1 MPAGAADAPE
11 EENHPVDLL
20 QATVLGIVQGLTE
33 FLPIS
38 SSAHLLIVPRLLGW
52 ADPGAAFT
60 AVIQLGTMSAVL
72 IYFRQDIVRVTWTWL
87 RSLTNKGLRADLDAR
102 MGWYIIWGT
111 APVSVCGLAFSDQI
125 EGPARNLW
133 LNASMLIVMGLLLMV
148 AEWYGRQKRE
158 VADLNL
164 RDGLIIGGFQALSL
178 IPGSSRSGS
187 TITGGLFLG
196 YTREAAARYS
206 FLLSV
211 PAVVLSGLFELR
223 KVGEAGSGG
232 VPLAGTV
239 VATIVSFVVGYASI
253 AWLLRF
259 LVRHSMLLFVYYRV
273 AVGGILLGLLAAGA
287 IAAT

>member
-1 MPAGAADAPE
+1 MDF
-11 EENHPVDLL
+11 L

-52 ADPGAAFT
+52 DDPGAAFT
-60 AVIQLGTMSAVL
+60 AVIQLGTMAAVL
-72 IYFRQDIVRVTWTWL
+72 IYFWRDIVRITWTWL
-87 RSLTNKGLRADLDAR
+87 RSLRDRQLRADLDAR

-111 APVSVCGLAFSDQI
+111 VPVSVCGLAFSDQI

-133 LNASMLIVMGLLLMV
+133 LNATMLIVMGLLLLV
-148 AEWYGRQKRE
+148 AEWYGRQQRE
-158 VADLNL
+158 VADLSL
-164 RDGLIIGGFQALSL
+164 RDGLVIGGFQALSL

-211 PAVVLSGLFELR
+211 PAVVLSGLYELR
-223 KVGEAGSGG
+223 KIGEPEGGG
-232 VPLAGTV
+232 VPLGGTV
-239 VATIVSFVVGYASI
+239 IATIVSFVVGYASI
-253 AWLLRF
+253 AWLLKF
-259 LVRHSMLLFVYYRV
+259 LVRHSTLLFVYYRV
-273 AVGGILLGLLAAGA
+273 AVGGILLGLLAAGTLT
-287 IAAT
+287 AT

>member
-1 MPAGAADAPE
+1 VNFA
-11 EENHPVDLL
+11 

-60 AVIQLGTMSAVL
+60 AVIQLGTMAAVL
-72 IYFRQDIVRVTWTWL
+72 IYFWRDIARVTWTWL
-87 RSLTNKGLRADLDAR
+87 RSLGDKGLRADLDAR

-111 APVSVCGLAFSDQI
+111 APVSVFGLAFNNQI

-133 LNASMLIVMGLLLMV
+133 INATMLIVMGLVLMV
-148 AEWYGRQKRE
+148 AEWYGRQRRE
-158 VADLNL
+158 VVDLNL

-223 KVGEAGSGG
+223 KISEPGSGG
-232 VPLAGTV
+232 LPLAGTI
-239 VATIVSFVVGYASI
+239 VATVVSFVVGYASI

-259 LVRHSMLLFVYYRV
+259 LIRHSTLLFVYYRV
-273 AVGGILLGLLAAGA
+273 ALGGVVLGLLAAGA
-287 IAAT
+287 ITAT

>member
-1 MPAGAADAPE
+1 MNFA
-11 EENHPVDLL
+11 

-60 AVIQLGTMSAVL
+60 AVIQLGTMAAVL

-87 RSLTNKGLRADLDAR
+87 RSLGDKGLRADLDAR

-111 APVSVCGLAFSDQI
+111 VPVSVFGLAFDHQI

-133 LNASMLIVMGLLLMV
+133 INATMLVVMGLLLMV
-148 AEWYGRQKRE
+148 AEWYGRQRRE
-158 VADLNL
+158 IVDLNL
-164 RDGLIIGGFQALSL
+164 RDGLIIGGFQALAL
-178 IPGSSRSGS
+178 VPGSSRSGS

-223 KVGEAGSGG
+223 KIGDPGG
-232 VPLAGTV
+232 GGLPVAGTA

-259 LVRHSMLLFVYYRV
+259 LVRHSTLLFVYYRV
-273 AVGGILLGLLAAGA
+273 ALGGILLGLLAAGA
-287 IAAT
+287 LAAT

>member
-1 MPAGAADAPE
+1 VNFA
-11 EENHPVDLL
+11 

-60 AVIQLGTMSAVL
+60 AVIQLGTMAAVL

-87 RSLTNKGLRADLDAR
+87 RSLGDKGLRAELDAR

-111 APVSVCGLAFSDQI
+111 VPVSVFGLAFDHQI

-133 LNASMLIVMGLLLMV
+133 INATMLIVMGLLLMV
-148 AEWYGRQKRE
+148 AEWYGRQRRE
-158 VADLNL
+158 IVDLNL
-164 RDGLIIGGFQALSL
+164 RDGLIIGAFQALAL
-178 IPGSSRSGS
+178 VPGSSRSGS

-206 FLLSV
+206 FLLSI

-223 KVGEAGSGG
+223 KIGDPGG
-232 VPLAGTV
+232 GGLPVAGTA

-259 LVRHSMLLFVYYRV
+259 LIRHSTLLFVYYRV
-273 AVGGILLGLLAAGA
+273 ALGGVVLGLLAAGA
-287 IAAT
+287 VTAT